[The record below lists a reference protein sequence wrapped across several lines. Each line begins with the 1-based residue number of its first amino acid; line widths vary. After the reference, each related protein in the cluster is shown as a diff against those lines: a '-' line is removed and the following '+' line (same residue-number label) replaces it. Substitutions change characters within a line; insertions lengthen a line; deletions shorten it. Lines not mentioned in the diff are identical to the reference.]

1 MQARLLDSTRPLVE
15 RHSAMS
21 SLRALRNTQGP
32 TTDADFVRPL
42 ASMAQVEPDDRLRL
56 DAVTLLATDF
66 SNDVDA
72 RAALERIASSDRN
85 MLVRKVA
92 ERATSGSIPWRSYA
106 VATARDAG
114 LPVQQRLAP
123 LSWMVDASQREDLVA
138 VVSELLDG
146 GAGMLIELLSGGS
159 AATDRTMSGSNVLF
173 ALQGLPHPAAAD
185 LWLAAFDRVP
195 DYSRLYA
202 LGTHLDDPRVRRK
215 FEEVVETSQDNR
227 VRELATAFLSESAAG
242 Q

>member
-146 GAGMLIELLSGGS
+146 VSPIAQDPLLPV
-159 AATDRTMSGSNVLF
+159 DV
-173 ALQGLPHPAAAD
+173 AD
-185 LWLAAFDRVP
+185 LGLALC
-195 DYSRLYA
+195 S
-202 LGTHLDDPRVRRK
+202 
-215 FEEVVETSQDNR
+215 VVEAT
-227 VRELATAFLSESAAG
+227 VRCDETQGAAESTDVDGAVALRSNLNGQHQLFFSVPECYVRHLFPFLALRYLIRG
-242 Q
+242 LR

>member
-1 MQARLLDSTRPLVE
+1 
-15 RHSAMS
+15 
-21 SLRALRNTQGP
+21 
-32 TTDADFVRPL
+32 
-42 ASMAQVEPDDRLRL
+42 
-56 DAVTLLATDF
+56 
-66 SNDVDA
+66 
-72 RAALERIASSDRN
+72 

-173 ALQGLPHPAAAD
+173 ALQGIPHPAAAD

-242 Q
+242 H